1 MKFKVSS
8 SIIDLFDH
16 SKKNPNYML
25 DYLLSSIDSHNC
37 KAYFQILKAMDF
49 DAPKR
54 EIALSDSNITSI
66 QTLWGYIN
74 DELVERLLW
83 ISVLLQEV

>member
-37 KAYFQILKAMDF
+37 KAYFQTLKAMAF
-49 DAPKR
+49 EVSKR
-54 EIALSDSNITSI
+54 EISLSDTNTSAI
-66 QTLWGYIN
+66 KSLWGYID

-83 ISVLLQEV
+83 ISILLQEV